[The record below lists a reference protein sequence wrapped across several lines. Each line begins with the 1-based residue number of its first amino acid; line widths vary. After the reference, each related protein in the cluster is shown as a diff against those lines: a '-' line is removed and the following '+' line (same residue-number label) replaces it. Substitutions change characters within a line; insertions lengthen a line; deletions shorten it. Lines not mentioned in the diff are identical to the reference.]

1 MYTLEFTKFE
11 PNNLTVQP
19 PKTGEKSKGKFASL
33 QYSTSS
39 GPVYKY
45 ATPRDLRQLWS
56 IKPAGEDADK
66 FVLEVSLGP
75 NCADFVK
82 KVNTFDKCILDA
94 AFANKLEWFGAK
106 HASRMETKEGLTLT
120 QTKMLIDGRPNRTGG
135 KYDDSIKFKI
145 EGWQKYLKEK
155 IYKDNDTS
163 GMVKECIWDP
173 RLVNS
178 LDSASDFKDR
188 ETKFYLFNSRDPVT
202 GVDNYSN
209 KVPVIDA
216 AGHQLKDKDGN
227 ALWRYVGPQDC
238 VPNSLLT
245 IEFAIRNVWIIDSR
259 FGSYGT
265 AVAVFIKAPPPK
277 VSQVLE
283 GVKILTSVDPVQAAK
298 AVMNLQSANQ
308 DTLEEEEDSEGVPSL
323 QRTNTYEGATT
334 LSSNT
339 GIDMAVDE
347 GKAQSP
353 TKKKTRTTKPVT
365 LSDDM

>member
-11 PNNLTVQP
+11 PANLTVQP
-19 PKTGEKSKGKFASL
+19 IKTGANSKGKFASL

-75 NCADFVK
+75 TCADFVK
-82 KVNTFDKCILDA
+82 KVNAFDKCILDA

-163 GMVKECIWDP
+163 GMVKECTWHP

-188 ETKFYLFNSRDPVT
+188 ETKFYLFTSRDPVT
-202 GVDNYSN
+202 GQDYYSN

-238 VPNSLLT
+238 IPNSLLT
-245 IEFAIRNVWIIDSR
+245 VEFAVRSAWIIDSR

-277 VSQVLE
+277 VTQVLE

-298 AVMNLQSANQ
+298 AVMNLQAANQ
-308 DTLEEEEDSEGVPSL
+308 ETVEEEEDAGEGIGSL
-323 QRTNTYEGATT
+323 QRTNVHENTTT

-339 GIDMAVDE
+339 NDMAVDE
-347 GKAQSP
+347 GKSP
-353 TKKKTRTTKPVT
+353 SKKKTRTTKPVT
-365 LSDDM
+365 LSDDV